1 MDDYMFRQHVEGC
14 KNVIE
19 ATSYLEIL
27 NYTVSFAK
35 LLPRSSY
42 APVDGAFVLAQ
53 RLLLSSS

>member
-35 LLPRSSY
+35 LLRRSFF
-42 APVDGAFVLAQ
+42 APGRWRIRLTA
-53 RLLLSSS
+53 RLLLSSN